1 MTAGRG
7 YPLNSKLCSIIIP
20 VYNDWNYLKR
30 LIERI
35 LAISVGAAVDLS
47 HLFEVIVIDDGSAS
61 DLSAQM
67 PVSPMVTYLRKT
79 NGGVSSA
86 RNLGIDSASSDYIMF
101 LDCDDDIP
109 DNLFE
114 IMQRDLVASDK
125 DIHQYSYVTRHEG
138 TGAETRHIIN
148 SADGTELF
156 SHFLLKKNSFH
167 ICSFIFSMR
176 FLQQHQLRFS
186 EDTGLSEDVLFIF
199 NAFAV
204 AAKVKGFED
213 VLYYYNIRQGSVIS
227 SFKGKR
233 ETEHLS
239 AFAQISQLSQAHLS
253 GALQSEAN
261 FFLKTCLINLYVR
274 SLKLAKANHAA
285 DYLDLLQQMK
295 RFGAAIGR
303 CHYPYSVK
311 GLFVI
316 VFDVL
321 LKSSQF
327 ERLSKVMNR
336 TVHG

>member
-1 MTAGRG
+1 M
-7 YPLNSKLCSIIIP
+7 NSKLCSIVIP
-20 VYNDWNYLKR
+20 VYNDWDYLKR
-30 LIERI
+30 LIKRI
-35 LAISVGAAVDLS
+35 LAISAGSTGALN
-47 HLFEVIVIDDGSAS
+47 HLFEVIVIDDGSVY
-61 DLSAQM
+61 DHSAQM

-86 RNLGIDSASSDYIMF
+86 RNLGIDSASASYIMF
-101 LDCDDDIP
+101 LDCDDDVP

-114 IMQRDLVASDK
+114 IMQRDLIASDK
-125 DIHQYSYVTRHEG
+125 DINQYSYVTRHEG
-138 TGAETRHIIN
+138 TGAETSHIID
-148 SADGTELF
+148 SVDGADLF
-156 SHFLLKKNSFH
+156 SRLLLKKNSFH
-167 ICSFIFSMR
+167 ICSFLFSMK
-176 FLQQHQLRFS
+176 FLQQRHLRFS

-204 AAKVKGFED
+204 ASNIKGIGD
-213 VLYYYNIRQGSVIS
+213 ILYYYNIRQGSVIS

-253 GALQSEAN
+253 GALQFEAN

-274 SLKLAKANHAA
+274 SIKLAKANHAA
-285 DYLDLLQQMK
+285 DYLDLLQQIK

-303 CHYPYSVK
+303 CHYPYSLK

-316 VFDVL
+316 GFDVL

-327 ERLSKVMNR
+327 ERLSKVINR

>member
-1 MTAGRG
+1 M
-7 YPLNSKLCSIIIP
+7 NSKLCSIIIP
-20 VYNDWNYLKR
+20 VYNDWDYLQR
-30 LIERI
+30 LTERI
-35 LAISVGAAVDLS
+35 ISISTKSTLDFNQY
-47 HLFEVIVIDDGSAS
+47 FEVIVVDDGSAS
-61 DLSAQM
+61 DQAAFM
-67 PVSPMVTYLRKT
+67 PAAAFIRYLRKN

-86 RNLGIDSASSDYIMF
+86 RNLGLDQASASYIMF
-101 LDCDDDIP
+101 LDCDDDVP
-109 DNLFE
+109 DNLFD
-114 IMQRDLVASDK
+114 IMYRDLVASDK
-125 DIHQYSYVTRHEG
+125 DIHQYSYVTRHQETG
-138 TGAETRHIIN
+138 TENHHIIN
-148 SADGTELF
+148 TADGTELF

-167 ICSFIFSMR
+167 ICSFIFSTR
-176 FLQQHQLRFS
+176 FLRHHQLRFN
-186 EDTGLSEDVLFIF
+186 ENTGLSEDVLFIF

-204 AAKVKGFED
+204 ASKIQGFGD
-213 VLYYYNIRQGSVIS
+213 VIYYYNIRQGSVIS

-239 AFAQISQLSQAHLS
+239 AFAQIAQISQVHLS

-261 FFLKTCLINLYVR
+261 FFLKTCLINLYIR

-285 DYLDLLQQMK
+285 DYLDLLTQMK

-311 GLFVI
+311 GLCVR

-327 ERLSKVMNR
+327 ERLSKLMNR